1 MGKKLSER
9 EFEAKFKQF
18 EKSCGAD
25 YSQTGLA
32 KYEYEGIPTGH
43 DDLDDI
49 LTKDAHGFYIGGIIE
64 LMGSEGSGKTSL
76 AMRAVGNAQKMGLHC
91 CWIDAESGFS
101 PDLAILNGVDL
112 AKLKIPKLVLPGKT
126 EESDYKIL
134 SSSEVLEMAFQHVR
148 SNLFSLVVIDSV
160 AGLTP
165 DRILADDFDPN
176 SPGVAGVSR
185 SLSSILPKIAIAC
198 DYTSTSLILV
208 NQIRVNIGSYIQDP
222 YHTPG
227 GKAMRHLAQQRIAV
241 EKIRGQKG
249 RVTHIGEDGNEE
261 LIGHYAKVVIIKN
274 KKAPPMPEGIRLEI
288 PIYYREYFP
297 DLTKRCYDIA
307 RKLKVITIRNGILK
321 WKHGDE
327 VLWENEGE
335 SEILA
340 KIRDDGLESRLAL
353 CCVEAAKSD
362 KNQNL
367 KNPVR
372 VSQSIVKVAAEYKPG
387 AAPVAKKKK
396 STKKVPVST
405 ASLDDET

>member
-9 EFEAKFKQF
+9 EFNAKFKQF

-43 DDLDDI
+43 EDLDDI
-49 LTKDAHGFYIGGIIE
+49 LTKDAHGLYVGGIIE

-76 AMRAVGNAQKMGLHC
+76 AMRAVGNAQKMGLYC

-101 PDLAILNGVDL
+101 PDLAVLNGVDL
-112 AKLKIPKLVLPGKT
+112 SKLKIPKLILPGKT

-134 SSSEVLEMAFQHVR
+134 SSAEVLEMAFQHVS

-165 DRILADDFDPN
+165 DRILSDDFDPN

-185 SLSSILPKIAIAC
+185 SLSSILPKTAIAC
-198 DYTSTSLILV
+198 DYTSTSVILI
-208 NQIRVNIGSYIQDP
+208 NQIRVNIGSYIKDP

-249 RVTHIGEDGNEE
+249 RVTHIGDDGVEE
-261 LIGHYAKVVIIKN
+261 VIGHYAKVVVIKN
-274 KKAPPMPEGIRLEI
+274 KKAPPVPEGISLEI

-297 DLTKRCYDIA
+297 DLAKRCYDLA
-307 RKLKVITIRNGILK
+307 RKLKVITIRNGVLK
-321 WKHGDE
+321 WKDGDE
-327 VLWENEGE
+327 TVWEKEGE

-340 KIRDDGLESRLAL
+340 KIRSDGDEPRLAL
-353 CCVEAAKSD
+353 CCVRAAKLD

-367 KNPVR
+367 KSPTR
-372 VSQSIVKVAAEYKPG
+372 IPQSIEKVALKYKPDE
-387 AAPVAKKKK
+387 AKAVKK